1 MSVTISYIK
10 TPKFP
15 WFPWR
20 SSILLLQM
28 DWFGI
33 DGFGWSVP
41 EQIQEFQT
49 HDWEVEV
56 NELLSVIQFLFLSNI
71 FKKQIPNPRKTDLSL
86 CCVVKSATLPPLRQF
101 YIKINQTN
109 SLDVWVIDGGEIRI
123 NVLMGSQQMDVAWSA
138 LI

>member
-1 MSVTISYIK
+1 
-10 TPKFP
+10 
-15 WFPWR
+15 
-20 SSILLLQM
+20 M
-28 DWFGI
+28 DWFGM